1 MPRIAPILLSL
12 ALALALI
19 LGIAPA
25 QGALDGLPDYLS
37 WQRLNPQK
45 NLRSS
50 AHPIAKDIYVDAVGA
65 EAALARSFPMPDGSI
80 LVKESMDPATLSVVV
95 ISAMRKVAGFDGANS
110 DWQYAMFERLADG
123 SFGGG
128 WADAGSDMHQM
139 CSSCHARA
147 AERDYLF
154 LNYTGQ

>member
-1 MPRIAPILLSL
+1 MPRIAPIFLTAVL
-12 ALALALI
+12 AIALI
-19 LGIAPA
+19 LGLAPA
-25 QGALDGLPDYLS
+25 QGGLDGIPDYLS

-45 NLRSS
+45 NLRPS

-65 EAALARSFPMPDGSI
+65 EAALTRTFPMPEGSI
-80 LVKESMDPATLSVVV
+80 LVKESTDPATLSVVV
-95 ISAMRKVAGFDGANS
+95 ISAMRKVAGFDAANG

-128 WADAGSDMHQM
+128 WSDAGSDMHQM

>member
-1 MPRIAPILLSL
+1 MSRLAPILLTV

-19 LGIAPA
+19 VGLAPA
-25 QGALDGLPDYLS
+25 QGALDGIPEYLG

-45 NLRSS
+45 NLRPS

-65 EAALARSFPMPDGSI
+65 EAALTRTFPMPEGSI
-80 LVKESMDPATLSVVV
+80 LVKESTDPATLSVSV
-95 ISAMRKVAGFDGANS
+95 ISAMRKVAGFDTAAG
-110 DWQYAMFERLADG
+110 DWQYAMFERLSDG
-123 SFGGG
+123 TFGGA
-128 WADAGSDMHQM
+128 WAAAGSDMHQM

-147 AERDYLF
+147 ADRDYLF